1 MLLTVCIPSLYKKS
15 KLKNRYLEGIMN
27 SQIDSADE
35 MSVIY
40 DVNSEIEVMEYLQ
53 KIWMTRSQN

>member
-1 MLLTVCIPSLYKKS
+1 
-15 KLKNRYLEGIMN
+15 MN

-40 DVNSEIEVMEYLQ
+40 DVNSEPEVICTVISFNYAIVE
-53 KIWMTRSQN
+53 